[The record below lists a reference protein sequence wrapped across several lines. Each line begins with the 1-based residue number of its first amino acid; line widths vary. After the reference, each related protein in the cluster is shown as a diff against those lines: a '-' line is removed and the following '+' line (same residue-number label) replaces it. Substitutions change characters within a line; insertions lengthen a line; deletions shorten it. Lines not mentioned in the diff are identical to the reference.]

1 MQYHFALLGMC
12 GGIVRAFVGI
22 AKAFRRNERLKWDY
36 FLLTIILSAIIGAF
50 TGFIYSESYKLSLI
64 AGYAGMDLLEGAYK
78 IVVNKK

>member
-1 MQYHFALLGMC
+1 M
-12 GGIVRAFVGI
+12 RAFVGI
-22 AKAFRRNERLKWDY
+22 AKALRRNERLKWDY

-50 TGFIYSESYKLSLI
+50 TGLIYSESYKLSLI